1 MQTTQ
6 DLTLNGVTLTLSV
19 EASPEALQSLVI
31 NDISLK
37 RFYDQHGDIRE
48 EAYPVITQ
56 TLNKA
61 LIDLHGR
68 TSSILSIHISQ
79 RMTRLFREELES
91 NRQPKPTTEDAKP

>member
-31 NDISLK
+31 NEISLK
-37 RFYDQHGDIRE
+37 RFYEQYGDIRE
-48 EAYPVITQ
+48 EAFPGITQ

-61 LIDLHGR
+61 LIDLHER

-79 RMTRLFREELES
+79 RMTRLFREEPES
-91 NRQPKPTTEDAKP
+91 NRQPKPTKEDAKP

>member
-31 NDISLK
+31 NEISLK
-37 RFYDQHGDIRE
+37 RFYEQYGDIRE
-48 EAYPVITQ
+48 EAFPGIAQ

-61 LIDLHGR
+61 LIDLHER
-68 TSSILSIHISQ
+68 TSSILSIHITQ
-79 RMTRLFREELES
+79 HMTRLFREELAANPS
-91 NRQPKPTTEDAKP
+91 AKTTKEDAKP